1 MSASPRSVRLP
12 RVTLLL
18 RRALAFFFPV
28 AALATLACV
37 LVYAAVQQDL
47 RSGANDPQF
56 QLAEDAAAALD
67 AGAAPSTLVAGTK
80 VDLSRSLAPFLVIFD
95 VSGAVLATDGVLD
108 GHDPVPPQGV
118 LESARLDPPDTVTWQ
133 PREGVRIAQVSVRW
147 QGGTV
152 LAGRSLREVE
162 RREDQALLIAAAAW
176 LAGLVGLAGAALV
189 AAWLWP
195 KDAA

>member
-1 MSASPRSVRLP
+1 MT
-12 RVTLLL
+12 RVL
-18 RRALAFFFPV
+18 RRALAFFLPV
-28 AALATLACV
+28 AALATLSCF

-56 QLAEDAAAALD
+56 QLAEDAAATLD
-67 AGAAPSTLVAGTK
+67 AGAAPSSLVAATK
-80 VDLSRSLAPFLVIFD
+80 VDLARSLAPFLVVFD
-95 VSGAVLATDGVLD
+95 LSGAVLATDGVLD

-118 LESARLDPPDTVTWQ
+118 LDSARLQPPDTVTWQ
-133 PREGVRIAQVSVRW
+133 PREGVRIAQVTVPW

-162 RREDQALLIAAAAW
+162 RREDQLLLMTAAAW
-176 LAGLVGLAGAALV
+176 LVGLVGLAGAALV

-195 KDAA
+195 KDAG